1 MLPVSDN
8 YSALSRP
15 KLIAGIGMGA
25 VAFIWPLALITAI
38 EVQSIPVKVAAIAI
52 GGLVHGILAWAYKSD
67 AHIFEVYSAYSRMG
81 DLYHPWMSWGSSPA
95 KNRPKGYGRNLQ
107 C

>member
-1 MLPVSDN
+1 MLPASDN

-15 KLIAGIGMGA
+15 RLIAGIGMRA

-38 EVQSIPVKVAAIAI
+38 EVQSIPIKMAAIAM
-52 GGLVHGILAWAYKSD
+52 GGLIHGILAWAYKSD
-67 AHIFEVYSAYSRMG
+67 PQRFEVYAAYSRMG
-81 DLYHPWMSWGSSPA
+81 DLYHPWPSWGRARAKTRPA
-95 KNRPKGYGRNLQ
+95 GYGRETR

>member
-15 KLIAGIGMGA
+15 KLIAGIGMRA
-25 VAFIWPLALITAI
+25 VAFIWPLALITSI
-38 EVQSIPVKVAAIAI
+38 EVQSIPVKVVVIAI
-52 GGLVHGILAWAYKSD
+52 GGLMHGILAWAYKSD
-67 AHIFEVYSAYSRMG
+67 AQIFEVYTAYSRMG
-81 DLYHPWMSWGSSPA
+81 DLYHPWVSWGSSRA
-95 KNRPKGYGRNLQ
+95 KTRPQGYGRNVQ

>member
-1 MLPVSDN
+1 MLPSSEN

-15 KLIAGIGMGA
+15 RLIAGIGMRA

-38 EVQSIPVKVAAIAI
+38 EVQSIPVKVVAIAV
-52 GGLVHGILAWAYKSD
+52 GGLAHGVLAWAYKSD
-67 AHIFEVYSAYSRMG
+67 PQRFEVYAAYSGMG
-81 DLYHPWMSWGSSPA
+81 DLYHPWASWSRSRT
-95 KNRPKGYGRNLQ
+95 KTRPSGYGRNLR